1 MRVLSVIL
9 LVCIVV
15 PGCGGQPPDSAS
27 VEIEGLGSAVLM
39 GDLLFAGQPTDKGL
53 AELAKQGYR
62 TVLSTRGEG
71 ELMWNEQAVVE
82 PLGMSF
88 HHIPMNGSSAPIT
101 DEQVA
106 AFADIMENAE
116 RPMVLHCAS
125 GNRVSG
131 LWAVWLVE
139 HDGKSPE
146 EALAMAT
153 KTGMTRVRPVVEKR
167 LGVAGD

>member
-9 LVCIVV
+9 LMCVAAL
-15 PGCGGQPPDSAS
+15 GCGSQPPDPAPL
-27 VEIEGLGSAVLM
+27 EIEGMRNAVVV
-39 GDLLFAGQPTDKGL
+39 GDLLFAGQPTDKAL

-62 TVLSTRGEG
+62 TILSTRGEG
-71 ELMWNEQAVVE
+71 ELMWNEQAIVE

-88 HHIPMNGSSAPIT
+88 FHIPMNGSSAPIT

-139 HDGKSPE
+139 HEGKSPE

-167 LGVAGD
+167 LGVAGE